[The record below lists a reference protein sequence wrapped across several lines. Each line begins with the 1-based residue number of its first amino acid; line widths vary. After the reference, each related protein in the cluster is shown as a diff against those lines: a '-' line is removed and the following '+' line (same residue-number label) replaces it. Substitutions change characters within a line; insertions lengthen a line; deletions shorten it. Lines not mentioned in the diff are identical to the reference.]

1 MKWEIIYYNQ
11 RVKDLIDK
19 MPVGIRASYTR
30 ITERMIF
37 QGPDLKMPLT
47 RAMGQGLFEIRA
59 KGQEGTARVFYC
71 AEVRNQIVI
80 LHGFIKKTNKTP
92 KKELAKKRMKEVMKH
107 EFI

>member
-47 RAMGQGLFEIRA
+47 RAMGQGLF
-59 KGQEGTARVFYC
+59 
-71 AEVRNQIVI
+71 
-80 LHGFIKKTNKTP
+80 
-92 KKELAKKRMKEVMKH
+92 
-107 EFI
+107 